1 MEYCSYL
8 SVKYRFLYITINYI
22 NFIYQLICLHIENLL
37 LLSMFK
43 SVTGDLKEKHFKKIK
58 KIEIK
63 QQKHAL

>member
-22 NFIYQLICLHIENLL
+22 NFIHQLICLYIENLL
-37 LLSMFK
+37 LLFMFK
-43 SVTGDLKEKHFKKIK
+43 SITGDLKQKYFYKNL